1 VSHLIDPSR
10 RRFLQQSS
18 LPASLL
24 LVGEG
29 KQDPDGKDDWQP
41 GPICLF
47 SKHLPML
54 GWEAL
59 AEAVREAGFDG
70 IDLTVRPGGHV
81 RPERA
86 VEDLPLA
93 HAAIRRQGLAL
104 PMVTT
109 NLTRADDPHASSL
122 LATAGGLAIPFFKPG
137 YYADRDADPVSET
150 RRAMESFAEL
160 AALGARHR
168 IVAGFHNHTGSLG
181 SVLSEIDPVM
191 RRIPPAYAGY
201 YFDIR
206 HAVCEGGGNGWR
218 LAFQHAASRLRMIA
232 IKDFF
237 WARTDRGWRPVDT
250 PLGGG
255 MVDWPLYFR
264 KLRQVNFRGPVS
276 LHLEYAVEGRT
287 STEQRRQILLAAQRD
302 LAFVRRLI
310 QETRPA

>member
-1 VSHLIDPSR
+1 MPTLIDPSR
-10 RRFLQQSS
+10 RRFLQHSS

-24 LVGEG
+24 LVGRG
-29 KQDPDGKDDWQP
+29 RQDSAEKSDWHP

-47 SKHLPML
+47 SKHLPKL

-59 AEAVREAGFDG
+59 AEAVKVAGFDG
-70 IDLTVRPGGHV
+70 VDLTVRPGGHV
-81 RPERA
+81 LPARA

-104 PMVTT
+104 PMITT

-122 LATAGGLAIPFFKPG
+122 LATAGQLSIPFFKPG
-137 YYADRDADPVSET
+137 YYPDQDTDPVSET

-181 SVLSEIDPVM
+181 SVLSEIDPAM
-191 RRIPPAYAGY
+191 RRIPPAHAGY

-218 LAFQHAASRLRMIA
+218 LALQHAAPRLRMIA
-232 IKDFF
+232 LKDFF

-250 PLGGG
+250 PLGDG
-255 MVDWPLYFR
+255 MVNWPLFFR
-264 KLRQVNFRGPVS
+264 KLRQINFRGPVS
-276 LHLEYAVEGRT
+276 LHLEYPLEGRT

-302 LAFVRRLI
+302 LTFVRRLI
-310 QETRPA
+310 QETHQS